1 MYRNDASKR
10 IIREE
15 KERVLAK
22 ARSVLTEEEISLL
35 SK

>member
-1 MYRNDASKR
+1 MSFLKT
-10 IIREE
+10 E